1 MKQESIN
8 EHFCGLAE
16 KCSDKTDEELVELV
30 KKNSQCYG
38 CLVERYEDK
47 MLRYIKRI
55 SSVADETA
63 EDIAQN
69 IFLKAY
75 MNLNQ
80 FNPRLKFSSW
90 IYRIAHN
97 ETINYWRRNKKRKSE
112 NVSWDQHEG
121 LKNII
126 KDELDTEQ
134 RVYQKIT
141 NEDLIKIVDEM
152 DEKYREVL
160 ILAYIEGKNYQEIA
174 DILNKPLGTVGTLI
188 NRGKKALAKKLIEN
202 GIDEEAAIINS

>member
-1 MKQESIN
+1 MKQEAIS
-8 EHFCGLAE
+8 EHFCNHAE
-16 KCSDKTDEELVELV
+16 KCSDKTDEELVQLV
-30 KKNSQCYG
+30 KENSQCYG
-38 CLVERYEDK
+38 CLIERYEDK

-80 FNPRLKFSSW
+80 FNPKLKFSSW

-141 NEDLIKIVDEM
+141 NEDLIKIVDEL
-152 DEKYREVL
+152 DEKYREAL
-160 ILAYIEGKNYQEIA
+160 ILSYIEGKNYQEIA

-188 NRGKKALAKKLIEN
+188 NRGKKILAKKLIES
-202 GIDEEAAIINS
+202 GIDEEAAITNN